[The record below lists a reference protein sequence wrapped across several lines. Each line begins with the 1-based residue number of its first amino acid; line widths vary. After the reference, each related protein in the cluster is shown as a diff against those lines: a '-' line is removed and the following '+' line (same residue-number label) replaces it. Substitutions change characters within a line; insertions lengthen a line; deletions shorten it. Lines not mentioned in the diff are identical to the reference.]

1 MNRVIEIA
9 EDGRHLSV
17 KDGFLCIRQKG
28 EALGQVPLDSVLAVI
43 ANAHGLSYTNNALV
57 ALAQHTI
64 PLVVCGRNSL
74 PMALLWPVES
84 HHQQGRR
91 MDMQLAAKKPL
102 NKRLWQEIV
111 QHKIRQQAHVL
122 QVQGREKARLLRL
135 AEMVKSGDST
145 NHEAMAARIYF
156 PLLFGE
162 GFIRNRN
169 AEDINS
175 LLNYGYTILRA
186 AVARGVM
193 AAGLHPGIPLHHA
206 NQYNAMRLVDDLMEP
221 FRPWVDDLVK
231 ALSMFGV
238 HTLSRDSKKAL
249 VMLLHAR
256 VRGKEASTSVL
267 QAIEDFATSLAM
279 VYEQKRPSLH
289 LPPLSLPDTHALLLP
304 FQEAQT
310 HVNRVPIDV
319 DDGDVRSARGDGDRA

>member
-28 EALGQVPLDSVLAVI
+28 ETLGQVPLDSVLAVI

-91 MDMQLAAKKPL
+91 MDLQLAAKKPL

-122 QVQGREKARLLRL
+122 QLQGRENARLLRL
-135 AEMVKSGDST
+135 AETVKSGDST
-145 NHEAMAARIYF
+145 NHEAMAARLYF

-169 AEDINS
+169 AGDINS

-221 FRPWVDDLVK
+221 FRPWMDDLVK

-267 QAIEDFATSLAM
+267 QAIEDIATSLAM
-279 VYEQKRPSLH
+279 VYEQKRTSLH

-310 HVNRVPIDV
+310 YGNRVSIDV
-319 DDGDVRSARGDGDRA
+319 DDGDV